1 MSSFEESLEAASAD
15 WVSDGVITEAQR
27 AAILQ
32 RHPVT
37 ESGSSRFVAILAT
50 VGGLLLAVGV
60 SLIIKANWHALGD
73 WTKIGG
79 LVVLLLAAYGVGWKL
94 KVVEASYPKVG
105 DMLLMVGAL
114 FFLGG
119 ITLVSQV
126 FHLNSRPAT
135 GVMIWW
141 LGIAAV
147 PWLARAKGAQFVSI
161 VALLV
166 WLGMEMTTAGSWI
179 EVTVKTA
186 GFTRHDF
193 VAVQA
198 VFALLGLAL
207 WLAGLAL
214 RGTRH
219 AAFAAMHEGWGV
231 VVFCGALYWL
241 GFARHEWRWAHG
253 AGAGFQGSAWPA
265 MTLALILVGTAT
277 VLAWRHRRGELQKLL
292 PWLVVALVPVLG
304 VVGLGAL
311 DDGGWLWSALA
322 WLSLFV
328 LSVALV
334 RVGLESGRE
343 GWVNLGIGFIALN
356 ILTRYFDLF
365 GTMLEGGVFFIVTGV
380 LVIGLGIYLERKR
393 RALVTAMRKEAA

>member
-1 MSSFEESLEAASAD
+1 MSSFEETLEAASTK
-15 WVSDGVITEAQR
+15 WVRDGVISEAQR
-27 AAILQ
+27 AEILQ

-37 ESGSSRFVAILAT
+37 ESRSARFVAILAT
-50 VGGLLLAVGV
+50 VGGLLFAVGV
-60 SLIIKANWHALGD
+60 SLIIKANWHALSD

-79 LVVLLLAAYGVGWKL
+79 LLVLLVGSYAAGWKL
-94 KVVEASYPKVG
+94 KLGGGNHPRLG
-105 DMLLMVGAL
+105 DLFLMIGAL

-119 ITLVSQV
+119 IALISQV

-135 GVMIWW
+135 GAMMWW

-147 PWLARAKGAQFVSI
+147 PWITHAKGAQFVGI
-161 VALLV
+161 VAVLG
-166 WLGMEMTTAGSWI
+166 WLGMEMTTPGSWI
-179 EVTVKTA
+179 EVTAKTG
-186 GFTRHDF
+186 GFLRHDL

-198 VFALLGLAL
+198 VFVLLGLAL
-207 WLAGLAL
+207 WLAGLGL

-241 GFARHEWRWAHG
+241 GFARHEWRWAYG
-253 AGAGFQGSAWPA
+253 AGVGFHGSAWSA
-265 MTLALILVGTAT
+265 TALGLLLAAAAA
-277 VLAWRHRRGELQKLL
+277 VLAWRQSRAEMTKLA
-292 PWLVVALVPVLG
+292 PWVGVALAPG
-304 VVGLGAL
+304 FGIVGIGPL
-311 DDGGWLWSALA
+311 DDGGWLWSAFA

-328 LSVALV
+328 LSIALV
-334 RVGLESGRE
+334 RVGLETARE

-380 LVIGLGIYLERKR
+380 LVIGLGVYLERKR
-393 RALVTAMRKEAA
+393 RTLVAGMRKEGA

>member
-1 MSSFEESLEAASAD
+1 MSSFEENLETASAE
-15 WVSDGVITEAQR
+15 WVREGVISETQR
-27 AAILQ
+27 ASILQ

-73 WTKIGG
+73 WIKIGG
-79 LVVLLLAAYGVGWKL
+79 IVGLLLTAYGVGWKL
-94 KVVEASYPKVG
+94 KVADGTFPKVG

-119 ITLVSQV
+119 ITLVSQI

-135 GVMIWW
+135 GILVWW
-141 LGIAAV
+141 LGIVAV
-147 PWLARAKGAQFVSI
+147 PWIARAKGAQFVSI

-166 WLGMEMTTAGSWI
+166 WLGMEMTTPGSWL
-179 EVTVKTA
+179 EVTTKTA
-186 GFTRHDF
+186 GFMRHDF

-198 VFALLGLAL
+198 VFAVLGLAL

-219 AAFAAMHEGWGV
+219 AAFAAMHEGWGI

-253 AGAGFQGSAWPA
+253 SGFDGSAWPA
-265 MTLALILVGTAT
+265 MALAL
-277 VLAWRHRRGELQKLL
+277 VLAGAAAVVAWRRSRDDAQKLA
-292 PWLVVALVPVLG
+292 PWLFVALVPVLG
-304 VVGLGAL
+304 IVGLGAL
-311 DDGGWLWSALA
+311 DDGGWLWSGLA
-322 WLSLFV
+322 WLGLFV

-334 RVGLESGRE
+334 RVGLETGRE

-365 GTMLEGGVFFIVTGV
+365 GTMLEGGVFFIVTGA

-393 RALVTAMRKEAA
+393 RALVAALRKEETA